1 MRIPSITIIES
12 PVHFNDS
19 QKISAINEKSYNNF
33 SYSSTLKRPNALD
46 QNSPLKSIGPKNK
59 KAQNSTKGLKD
70 SNTPLL
76 INVKSYK
83 PLKASEIEKED
94 TSDNKKVKQNR
105 FKSSYDRLSI
115 SNPDIYSENLQ
126 VRNIEN
132 PPSAK
137 TLNSQI
143 VTQKCEMESP
153 FKTIEAGKK
162 ESRKKSYSE
171 QSEKFRENNNDL

>member
-1 MRIPSITIIES
+1 LRIPSITIIES

-33 SYSSTLKRPNALD
+33 SYSSTLKRPNPID

-70 SNTPLL
+70 SNPPLL

-83 PLKASEIEKED
+83 PLIEKED

-162 ESRKKSYSE
+162 KSRKKSYSE